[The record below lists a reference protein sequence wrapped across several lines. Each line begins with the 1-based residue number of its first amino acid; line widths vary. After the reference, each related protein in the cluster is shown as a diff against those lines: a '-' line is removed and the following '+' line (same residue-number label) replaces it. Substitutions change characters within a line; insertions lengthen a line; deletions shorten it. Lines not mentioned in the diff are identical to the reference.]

1 MDPASMTLNY
11 EEMEVLADMVEEW
24 MDKDRHGELKREWDY
39 EDWQIEAVST
49 MYAKIVDWRGY

>member
-24 MDKDRHGELKREWDY
+24 MDKDRHGELSREWNY
-39 EDWQIEAVST
+39 ENWQIQAVST
-49 MYAKIVDWRGY
+49 MYDKIRNWRGY